1 MILEFYYILLHVYL
15 VEPLKICNY
24 EFYNIL
30 FFWICFRFVRI
41 FSDFSFTKLCPLFTN
56 TYNWIYIE
64 LSQLTVKQKSIEK
77 LNKLFLFYLFT
88 II

>member
-30 FFWICFRFVRI
+30 FF
-41 FSDFSFTKLCPLFTN
+41 
-56 TYNWIYIE
+56 
-64 LSQLTVKQKSIEK
+64 
-77 LNKLFLFYLFT
+77 
-88 II
+88 

>member
-15 VEPLKICNY
+15 VEPLKICSY

-30 FFWICFRFVRI
+30 FFWLCFRVVRI
-41 FSDFSFTKLCPLFTN
+41 FSGFSFTKLCSLFAN
-56 TYNWIYIE
+56 TYNWIDIA
-64 LSQLTVKQKSIEK
+64 VKQQLIEK

-88 II
+88 IIY